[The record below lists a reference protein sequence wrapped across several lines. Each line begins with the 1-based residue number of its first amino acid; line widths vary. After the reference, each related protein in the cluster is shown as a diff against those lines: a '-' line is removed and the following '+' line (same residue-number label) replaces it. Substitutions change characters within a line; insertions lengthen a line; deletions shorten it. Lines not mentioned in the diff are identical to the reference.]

1 MKNFSI
7 LNHIVIWI
15 FLSMSA
21 HTGYSESITVSG
33 NVSGVW
39 DVDSVYVLD
48 NISIPNDETL
58 TIEPGVYVEFHGH
71 YSVQVQGQL
80 LALGTEM
87 DTIVFTVNDTTGF
100 SSQHSENGSWSGIRF
115 LNTPATNDSS
125 KIANC
130 KLQYG
135 KAIGYSPPTA
145 GSGGALFLKNFSKLH
160 I

>member
-1 MKNFSI
+1 MIMKNFSI

-71 YSVQVQGQL
+71 YSVQV
-80 LALGTEM
+80 
-87 DTIVFTVNDTTGF
+87 
-100 SSQHSENGSWSGIRF
+100 
-115 LNTPATNDSS
+115 
-125 KIANC
+125 
-130 KLQYG
+130 
-135 KAIGYSPPTA
+135 
-145 GSGGALFLKNFSKLH
+145 
-160 I
+160 